1 MTVKLLTEHYL
12 EFLSLKGSGTGLSV
26 STLVKMPHCWK
37 SHVTSQFIFYQVT
50 VEAASDLALYRK
62 SLDTPDEETV
72 DTINW
77 DDTPVF
83 KPGITFTTISS
94 ALLK

>member
-1 MTVKLLTEHYL
+1 MW
-12 EFLSLKGSGTGLSV
+12 
-26 STLVKMPHCWK
+26 HCWK
-37 SHVTSQFIFYQVT
+37 SLVKSLFIFYQVT

-83 KPGITFTTISS
+83 KPGITFTIVSS
-94 ALLK
+94 ALLNSILALCI